1 MGIKNL
7 HIHARFSNI
16 HENTW
21 KALSDN
27 ASMWPPPK
35 EMVVNFTSLRT
46 EMTCYKFTICG
57 RAGVSTLDCL
67 RKNISCRIYAELS

>member
-1 MGIKNL
+1 
-7 HIHARFSNI
+7 
-16 HENTW
+16 
-21 KALSDN
+21 
-27 ASMWPPPK
+27 MWPPPK

-67 RKNISCRIYAELS
+67 RKKTLVAEYTLNYREVIKYNTFIPITLPLQLVSRLQ